1 MDYILQSLSIGYS
14 HKVIAADINAQIK
27 GGELTCLIGRN
38 GTGKSTLM
46 RTLAGFLKPLGGSAL
61 LDGRDVG
68 RLSPAERSHLISVV
82 LTDRVDIDGMRVK
95 DLVSVGRQPYTGFF
109 GKMSSD
115 DEEVVN
121 KAIADVGMTDFAGRQ
136 VNSLSDGERQ
146 KVMIAKALAQQTPVI
161 YLDEPTAFLDFP
173 SKVEVLLLLRRICQ
187 EAEKT
192 IFLSTH
198 DLELALQIADCIW
211 LMDAENGMSI
221 GTPKE
226 LAQTGVLGKFIERKG
241 ISFDTNTLTIRID
254 KTI

>member
-61 LDGRDVG
+61 LDGHDVS

-82 LTDRVDIDGMRVK
+82 LTDRVDVDGMRVK

-161 YLDEPTAFLDFP
+161 LLDEPTAFLDYP
-173 SKVEVLLLLRRICQ
+173 SKKEMFQMLSQLCHEQGKAVLV
-187 EAEKT
+187 
-192 IFLSTH
+192 STH
-198 DLELALQIADCIW
+198 DLDIALPIAD
-211 LMDAENGMSI
+211 S
-221 GTPKE
+221 
-226 LAQTGVLGKFIERKG
+226 VIEMK
-241 ISFDTNTLTIRID
+241 
-254 KTI
+254 

>member
-1 MDYILQSLSIGYS
+1 MLTLYPENERRTMDYILQSLSIGYS

-121 KAIADVGMTDFAGRQ
+121 KAIADVGMTDFASRQ

-161 YLDEPTAFLDFP
+161 LLDEPTAFLDYP
-173 SKVEVLLLLRRICQ
+173 SKKEMFQMLSQLCHEQGKAVLV
-187 EAEKT
+187 
-192 IFLSTH
+192 STH
-198 DLELALQIADCIW
+198 DLDIALPIAD
-211 LMDAENGMSI
+211 S
-221 GTPKE
+221 
-226 LAQTGVLGKFIERKG
+226 VIEMK
-241 ISFDTNTLTIRID
+241 
-254 KTI
+254 

>member
-14 HKVIAADINAQIK
+14 HKVIATDINAQIK

-61 LDGRDVG
+61 LDGRDVS

-82 LTDRVDIDGMRVK
+82 LTDRVDVDGMRVK

-146 KVMIAKALAQQTPVI
+146 KVMIAKALAQETPVI
-161 YLDEPTAFLDFP
+161 LLDEPTAFLDYP
-173 SKVEVLLLLRRICQ
+173 SKKEMFQMPAQLCHEQGKAVLV
-187 EAEKT
+187 
-192 IFLSTH
+192 STH
-198 DLELALQIADCIW
+198 DLDIALPIAD
-211 LMDAENGMSI
+211 S
-221 GTPKE
+221 
-226 LAQTGVLGKFIERKG
+226 VIEMK
-241 ISFDTNTLTIRID
+241 
-254 KTI
+254 

>member
-1 MDYILQSLSIGYS
+1 MLTLYPENERRTMDYILQSLSIGYS

-61 LDGRDVG
+61 LDGRDMS

-82 LTDRVDIDGMRVK
+82 LTNRVDVDGMRVK

-109 GKMSSD
+109 GKMSNN

-121 KAIADVGMTDFAGRQ
+121 KAIADVGMTDFASRQ

-161 YLDEPTAFLDFP
+161 LLDEPTAFLDYP
-173 SKVEVLLLLRRICQ
+173 SKKEMFQMLSQLCHEQGKAALV
-187 EAEKT
+187 
-192 IFLSTH
+192 STH
-198 DLELALQIADCIW
+198 DLDIALPIAD
-211 LMDAENGMSI
+211 S
-221 GTPKE
+221 
-226 LAQTGVLGKFIERKG
+226 VIEMK
-241 ISFDTNTLTIRID
+241 
-254 KTI
+254 

>member
-46 RTLAGFLKPLGGSAL
+46 RTLAGFLKPLGGTAL
-61 LDGRDVG
+61 LDGRDVS

-82 LTDRVDIDGMRVK
+82 LTDRVDVDGMRVQ

-161 YLDEPTAFLDFP
+161 LLDEPTAFLDYP
-173 SKVEVLLLLRRICQ
+173 SKKEMFQMLTQLCHEQGKAVLV
-187 EAEKT
+187 
-192 IFLSTH
+192 STH
-198 DLELALQIADCIW
+198 DLDIALPIAD
-211 LMDAENGMSI
+211 S
-221 GTPKE
+221 
-226 LAQTGVLGKFIERKG
+226 VIEMK
-241 ISFDTNTLTIRID
+241 
-254 KTI
+254 

>member
-1 MDYILQSLSIGYS
+1 MLTLYPENERRTMDYILQSLSIGYS

-61 LDGRDVG
+61 LDGRDVS

-82 LTDRVDIDGMRVK
+82 LTDRVDVDGMRVK

-161 YLDEPTAFLDFP
+161 LLDEPTAFLDYP
-173 SKVEVLLLLRRICQ
+173 SKKEMFQMLSQLCHEQGKAVLV
-187 EAEKT
+187 
-192 IFLSTH
+192 STH
-198 DLELALQIADCIW
+198 DLDIALPIAD
-211 LMDAENGMSI
+211 S
-221 GTPKE
+221 
-226 LAQTGVLGKFIERKG
+226 VIEMK
-241 ISFDTNTLTIRID
+241 
-254 KTI
+254 

>member
-1 MDYILQSLSIGYS
+1 MLTLYPENERRTMDYILQSLSIGYS

-109 GKMSSD
+109 GKMSSA
-115 DEEVVN
+115 DEEVVSR
-121 KAIADVGMTDFAGRQ
+121 AIADVGMTDFTGRQ

-161 YLDEPTAFLDFP
+161 LLDEPTAFLDYP
-173 SKVEVLLLLRRICQ
+173 SKKEMFQMLSQLCHEQGKAALV
-187 EAEKT
+187 
-192 IFLSTH
+192 STH
-198 DLELALQIADCIW
+198 DLDIALPIAD
-211 LMDAENGMSI
+211 S
-221 GTPKE
+221 
-226 LAQTGVLGKFIERKG
+226 VIEMK
-241 ISFDTNTLTIRID
+241 
-254 KTI
+254 

>member
-1 MDYILQSLSIGYS
+1 MLTLYPENERRTMDYILQSLSIGYS
-14 HKVIAADINAQIK
+14 QKVIATDINAQIK

-61 LDGRDVG
+61 LDGHDVS

-82 LTDRVDIDGMRVK
+82 LTDRVDVDGMRVK

-146 KVMIAKALAQQTPVI
+146 KVMIAKALAQQTPAI
-161 YLDEPTAFLDFP
+161 LLDEPTAFLDYP
-173 SKVEVLLLLRRICQ
+173 SKKEMFQMLAQLCHEQGKAVLV
-187 EAEKT
+187 
-192 IFLSTH
+192 STH
-198 DLELALQIADCIW
+198 DLDIALPIAD
-211 LMDAENGMSI
+211 S
-221 GTPKE
+221 
-226 LAQTGVLGKFIERKG
+226 VIEMK
-241 ISFDTNTLTIRID
+241 
-254 KTI
+254 

>member
-1 MDYILQSLSIGYS
+1 MLTLYPENERRTMDYILQSLSIGYS
-14 HKVIAADINAQIK
+14 HKVIATDINAQIK

-46 RTLAGFLKPLGGSAL
+46 RTLAGFLKPLGGTAL

-82 LTDRVDIDGMRVK
+82 LTDRVDVDGMRVQ

-146 KVMIAKALAQQTPVI
+146 KVMIAKALAQHTPVI
-161 YLDEPTAFLDFP
+161 LLDEPAAFVDYP
-173 SKVEVLLLLRRICQ
+173 SKKERFQRLAQLCHEQGKAVLV
-187 EAEKT
+187 
-192 IFLSTH
+192 STH
-198 DLELALQIADCIW
+198 DLDIALPIADSTTR
-211 LMDAENGMSI
+211 G
-221 GTPKE
+221 
-226 LAQTGVLGKFIERKG
+226 
-241 ISFDTNTLTIRID
+241 
-254 KTI
+254 

>member
-1 MDYILQSLSIGYS
+1 MLTLYPENERRTMDYILQSLSIGYS

-27 GGELTCLIGRN
+27 GGELTCLTGRN

-61 LDGRDVG
+61 LDGHDVS

-82 LTDRVDIDGMRVK
+82 LTDRVDVDGMRVK

-161 YLDEPTAFLDFP
+161 LLDEPTAFLDYP
-173 SKVEVLLLLRRICQ
+173 SKKEMFQMLTQLCHEQGKAVLV
-187 EAEKT
+187 
-192 IFLSTH
+192 STH
-198 DLELALQIADCIW
+198 DLDIALPIAD
-211 LMDAENGMSI
+211 S
-221 GTPKE
+221 
-226 LAQTGVLGKFIERKG
+226 VIEMK
-241 ISFDTNTLTIRID
+241 
-254 KTI
+254 

>member
-1 MDYILQSLSIGYS
+1 MLTLYPENERRTMDYILQSLSIGYS

-46 RTLAGFLKPLGGSAL
+46 RTLAGFLKPLGGTAL

-68 RLSPAERSHLISVV
+68 RLSPAERSHIISVV
-82 LTDRVDIDGMRVK
+82 LTDRVDVDGMRVQ

-161 YLDEPTAFLDFP
+161 LLDEPTAFLDYP
-173 SKVEVLLLLRRICQ
+173 SKKEMFQMLSQLCHEQGKAVLV
-187 EAEKT
+187 
-192 IFLSTH
+192 STH
-198 DLELALQIADCIW
+198 DLDIALPIAD
-211 LMDAENGMSI
+211 S
-221 GTPKE
+221 
-226 LAQTGVLGKFIERKG
+226 VIEMK
-241 ISFDTNTLTIRID
+241 
-254 KTI
+254 

>member
-27 GGELTCLIGRN
+27 GGELTCLTGRN

-61 LDGRDVG
+61 LDGHDVS

-82 LTDRVDIDGMRVK
+82 LTDRVDVDGMRVK

-121 KAIADVGMTDFAGRQ
+121 KAIADVGMTDFVGRQ

-161 YLDEPTAFLDFP
+161 LLDEPTAFLDYP
-173 SKVEVLLLLRRICQ
+173 SKKEMFQMLSQLCHEQGKAVLV
-187 EAEKT
+187 
-192 IFLSTH
+192 STH
-198 DLELALQIADCIW
+198 DLDIALPIAD
-211 LMDAENGMSI
+211 S
-221 GTPKE
+221 
-226 LAQTGVLGKFIERKG
+226 VIEMK
-241 ISFDTNTLTIRID
+241 
-254 KTI
+254 

>member
-161 YLDEPTAFLDFP
+161 LLDEPTAFLDYP
-173 SKVEVLLLLRRICQ
+173 SKKEMFQMLSQLCHEQGKAVLV
-187 EAEKT
+187 
-192 IFLSTH
+192 STH
-198 DLELALQIADCIW
+198 DLDIALPIAD
-211 LMDAENGMSI
+211 S
-221 GTPKE
+221 
-226 LAQTGVLGKFIERKG
+226 VIEMK
-241 ISFDTNTLTIRID
+241 
-254 KTI
+254 

>member
-1 MDYILQSLSIGYS
+1 MLTLYPENERRTMDYILQSLSIGYS
-14 HKVIAADINAQIK
+14 HKVIADDINAQIK

-115 DEEVVN
+115 DEGVVN

-146 KVMIAKALAQQTPVI
+146 KVMIAKALAQETPVI
-161 YLDEPTAFLDFP
+161 LLDEPTAFLDYP
-173 SKVEVLLLLRRICQ
+173 SKKEMFQMLSQLCHEQGKAALV
-187 EAEKT
+187 
-192 IFLSTH
+192 STH
-198 DLELALQIADCIW
+198 DLDIALPIAD
-211 LMDAENGMSI
+211 S
-221 GTPKE
+221 
-226 LAQTGVLGKFIERKG
+226 VIEMK
-241 ISFDTNTLTIRID
+241 
-254 KTI
+254 

>member
-1 MDYILQSLSIGYS
+1 MLTLYPENERRTMDYILQSLSIGYS

-121 KAIADVGMTDFAGRQ
+121 KAITDVGMTDFAGRQ

-161 YLDEPTAFLDFP
+161 LLDEPTAFLDYP
-173 SKVEVLLLLRRICQ
+173 SKKEMFQMLSQLCHEQGKAALV
-187 EAEKT
+187 
-192 IFLSTH
+192 STH
-198 DLELALQIADCIW
+198 DLDIALPIAD
-211 LMDAENGMSI
+211 S
-221 GTPKE
+221 
-226 LAQTGVLGKFIERKG
+226 VIEMK
-241 ISFDTNTLTIRID
+241 
-254 KTI
+254 

>member
-1 MDYILQSLSIGYS
+1 MLTLYPENERRTMDYILQSLSIGYS

-27 GGELTCLIGRN
+27 GGELTCLTGRN

-61 LDGRDVG
+61 LDGHDVS

-82 LTDRVDIDGMRVK
+82 LTDRVDVDGMRVK

-161 YLDEPTAFLDFP
+161 LLDEPTAFLDYP
-173 SKVEVLLLLRRICQ
+173 SKKEMFQMLSQLCHEQGKAVLV
-187 EAEKT
+187 
-192 IFLSTH
+192 STH
-198 DLELALQIADCIW
+198 DLDIALPIAD
-211 LMDAENGMSI
+211 S
-221 GTPKE
+221 
-226 LAQTGVLGKFIERKG
+226 VIEMK
-241 ISFDTNTLTIRID
+241 
-254 KTI
+254 

>member
-61 LDGRDVG
+61 LDGHDVG

-109 GKMSSD
+109 GKMSSN

-161 YLDEPTAFLDFP
+161 LLDEPTAFLDYP
-173 SKVEVLLLLRRICQ
+173 SKKEMFQMLAQLCHEQGKAVLV
-187 EAEKT
+187 
-192 IFLSTH
+192 STH
-198 DLELALQIADCIW
+198 DLDIALPIAD
-211 LMDAENGMSI
+211 S
-221 GTPKE
+221 
-226 LAQTGVLGKFIERKG
+226 VIEMK
-241 ISFDTNTLTIRID
+241 
-254 KTI
+254 

>member
-1 MDYILQSLSIGYS
+1 MLTLYPENERRTMDYILQSLSIGYS

-61 LDGRDVG
+61 LDGRDVS

-161 YLDEPTAFLDFP
+161 LLDEPTAFLDYP
-173 SKVEVLLLLRRICQ
+173 SKKEMFQMLSQLCHEQGKAALV
-187 EAEKT
+187 
-192 IFLSTH
+192 STH
-198 DLELALQIADCIW
+198 DLDIALPIAD
-211 LMDAENGMSI
+211 S
-221 GTPKE
+221 
-226 LAQTGVLGKFIERKG
+226 VIEMK
-241 ISFDTNTLTIRID
+241 
-254 KTI
+254 

>member
-46 RTLAGFLKPLGGSAL
+46 RTLAGFLKPLGGTAL

-82 LTDRVDIDGMRVK
+82 LTDRVDVDGMRVK

-161 YLDEPTAFLDFP
+161 LLDEPTAFLDYP
-173 SKVEVLLLLRRICQ
+173 SKKEMFQMLSQLCHEQGKAVLV
-187 EAEKT
+187 
-192 IFLSTH
+192 STH
-198 DLELALQIADCIW
+198 DLDIALPIAD
-211 LMDAENGMSI
+211 S
-221 GTPKE
+221 
-226 LAQTGVLGKFIERKG
+226 VIEMK
-241 ISFDTNTLTIRID
+241 
-254 KTI
+254 

>member
-1 MDYILQSLSIGYS
+1 MLTLYPENERRTMDYILQSLSIGYS

-61 LDGRDVG
+61 LDGRDVS
-68 RLSPAERSHLISVV
+68 RLSLAERSHLISVV
-82 LTDRVDIDGMRVK
+82 LTDRVDVDGMRVK

-161 YLDEPTAFLDFP
+161 LLDEPTAFLDYP
-173 SKVEVLLLLRRICQ
+173 SKKEMFQMLSQLCHEQGKAALV
-187 EAEKT
+187 
-192 IFLSTH
+192 STH
-198 DLELALQIADCIW
+198 DLDIALPIAD
-211 LMDAENGMSI
+211 S
-221 GTPKE
+221 
-226 LAQTGVLGKFIERKG
+226 VIEMK
-241 ISFDTNTLTIRID
+241 
-254 KTI
+254 

>member
-1 MDYILQSLSIGYS
+1 MLTLYPENERRTMDYILQSLSIGYS

-61 LDGRDVG
+61 LDGRDVS

-82 LTDRVDIDGMRVK
+82 LTDRVDVDGMRVK

-146 KVMIAKALAQQTPVI
+146 KVMIAKALAQETPVI
-161 YLDEPTAFLDFP
+161 LLDEPTAFLDYP
-173 SKVEVLLLLRRICQ
+173 SKKEMFQMLAQLCHEQGKAVLV
-187 EAEKT
+187 
-192 IFLSTH
+192 STH
-198 DLELALQIADCIW
+198 DLDIALPIAD
-211 LMDAENGMSI
+211 N
-221 GTPKE
+221 
-226 LAQTGVLGKFIERKG
+226 VIEMK
-241 ISFDTNTLTIRID
+241 
-254 KTI
+254 

>member
-1 MDYILQSLSIGYS
+1 MLTLYPENERRTMDYILQSLSIGYS

-109 GKMSSD
+109 GKMSSA

-161 YLDEPTAFLDFP
+161 LLDEPTAFLDDP
-173 SKVEVLLLLRRICQ
+173 SKKEMFQMLSQLCHEQGKAALV
-187 EAEKT
+187 
-192 IFLSTH
+192 STH
-198 DLELALQIADCIW
+198 DLDIALPIAD
-211 LMDAENGMSI
+211 S
-221 GTPKE
+221 
-226 LAQTGVLGKFIERKG
+226 VIEMK
-241 ISFDTNTLTIRID
+241 
-254 KTI
+254 

>member
-61 LDGRDVG
+61 LDGRDVS

-161 YLDEPTAFLDFP
+161 LLDEPTAFLDYP
-173 SKVEVLLLLRRICQ
+173 SKKEMFQMLSQLCHEQGKAALV
-187 EAEKT
+187 
-192 IFLSTH
+192 STH
-198 DLELALQIADCIW
+198 DLDIALPIAD
-211 LMDAENGMSI
+211 S
-221 GTPKE
+221 
-226 LAQTGVLGKFIERKG
+226 VIEMK
-241 ISFDTNTLTIRID
+241 
-254 KTI
+254 

>member
-27 GGELTCLIGRN
+27 GGELTCLTGRN

-46 RTLAGFLKPLGGSAL
+46 RTLAGFLKPLGGTAL

-68 RLSPAERSHLISVV
+68 RLSPAERSHIISVV
-82 LTDRVDIDGMRVK
+82 LTDRVDVDGMRVQ

-161 YLDEPTAFLDFP
+161 LLDEPTAFLDYP
-173 SKVEVLLLLRRICQ
+173 SKKEMFQMLSQLCHKQGKAVLV
-187 EAEKT
+187 
-192 IFLSTH
+192 STH
-198 DLELALQIADCIW
+198 DLDIALPIAD
-211 LMDAENGMSI
+211 S
-221 GTPKE
+221 
-226 LAQTGVLGKFIERKG
+226 VIEMK
-241 ISFDTNTLTIRID
+241 
-254 KTI
+254 

>member
-38 GTGKSTLM
+38 GTSKSTLM

-61 LDGRDVG
+61 LDGRDVD

-115 DEEVVN
+115 DEEVVSR
-121 KAIADVGMTDFAGRQ
+121 AIADVGMTDFAGRQ

-161 YLDEPTAFLDFP
+161 LLDEPTAFLDYP
-173 SKVEVLLLLRRICQ
+173 SKKEMFQMLSQLCHEQGKAALV
-187 EAEKT
+187 
-192 IFLSTH
+192 STH
-198 DLELALQIADCIW
+198 DLDIALPIAD
-211 LMDAENGMSI
+211 S
-221 GTPKE
+221 
-226 LAQTGVLGKFIERKG
+226 VIEMK
-241 ISFDTNTLTIRID
+241 
-254 KTI
+254 

>member
-1 MDYILQSLSIGYS
+1 MLTLYPENERRTMDYILQSLSIGYS

-82 LTDRVDIDGMRVK
+82 LTDRVDVDGMRVK

-109 GKMSSD
+109 GKMSRD

-161 YLDEPTAFLDFP
+161 LLDEPTAFLDYP
-173 SKVEVLLLLRRICQ
+173 SKKEMFQMLAQLCHEQGKAVLV
-187 EAEKT
+187 
-192 IFLSTH
+192 STH
-198 DLELALQIADCIW
+198 DLDIALPIAD
-211 LMDAENGMSI
+211 S
-221 GTPKE
+221 
-226 LAQTGVLGKFIERKG
+226 VIEMK
-241 ISFDTNTLTIRID
+241 
-254 KTI
+254 

>member
-1 MDYILQSLSIGYS
+1 MLTLYPENERRTMDYILQSLSIGYS

-38 GTGKSTLM
+38 GTSKSTLM

-61 LDGRDVG
+61 LDGRDVD

-115 DEEVVN
+115 DEEVVSR
-121 KAIADVGMTDFAGRQ
+121 AIADVGMTDFAGRQ

-161 YLDEPTAFLDFP
+161 LLDEPTAFLDYP
-173 SKVEVLLLLRRICQ
+173 SKKEMFQMLSQLCHEQGKAALV
-187 EAEKT
+187 
-192 IFLSTH
+192 STH
-198 DLELALQIADCIW
+198 DLDIALPIAD
-211 LMDAENGMSI
+211 S
-221 GTPKE
+221 
-226 LAQTGVLGKFIERKG
+226 VIEMK
-241 ISFDTNTLTIRID
+241 
-254 KTI
+254 

>member
-146 KVMIAKALAQQTPVI
+146 KVMIAKALAQETPVI
-161 YLDEPTAFLDFP
+161 LLDEPTAFLDYP
-173 SKVEVLLLLRRICQ
+173 SKKEMFQMLSQLCHEQGKAALV
-187 EAEKT
+187 
-192 IFLSTH
+192 STH
-198 DLELALQIADCIW
+198 DLDIALPIAD
-211 LMDAENGMSI
+211 S
-221 GTPKE
+221 
-226 LAQTGVLGKFIERKG
+226 VIEMK
-241 ISFDTNTLTIRID
+241 
-254 KTI
+254 

>member
-109 GKMSSD
+109 GKMSND

-161 YLDEPTAFLDFP
+161 LLDEPTAFLDYP
-173 SKVEVLLLLRRICQ
+173 SKKEMFQMLSQLCHEQGKAVLV
-187 EAEKT
+187 
-192 IFLSTH
+192 STH
-198 DLELALQIADCIW
+198 DLDIALPIAD
-211 LMDAENGMSI
+211 S
-221 GTPKE
+221 
-226 LAQTGVLGKFIERKG
+226 VIEMK
-241 ISFDTNTLTIRID
+241 
-254 KTI
+254 

>member
-1 MDYILQSLSIGYS
+1 MLTLYPENERRTMDYILQSLSIGYS

-61 LDGRDVG
+61 LDGHDVS

-82 LTDRVDIDGMRVK
+82 LTDRVDVDGMRVK

-121 KAIADVGMTDFAGRQ
+121 KAIADVGMTDFASRQ

-161 YLDEPTAFLDFP
+161 LLDEPTAFLDYP
-173 SKVEVLLLLRRICQ
+173 SKKEMFQMLSQLCHEQGKAVLV
-187 EAEKT
+187 
-192 IFLSTH
+192 STH
-198 DLELALQIADCIW
+198 DLDIALPIAD
-211 LMDAENGMSI
+211 S
-221 GTPKE
+221 
-226 LAQTGVLGKFIERKG
+226 VIEMK
-241 ISFDTNTLTIRID
+241 
-254 KTI
+254 

>member
-1 MDYILQSLSIGYS
+1 MLTLYPENERRTMDYILQSLSIGYS

-61 LDGRDVG
+61 LDGRDVS

-109 GKMSSD
+109 GKMSCD

-161 YLDEPTAFLDFP
+161 LLDEPTAFLDYP
-173 SKVEVLLLLRRICQ
+173 SKKEMFQMLAQLCHEQGKAVLV
-187 EAEKT
+187 
-192 IFLSTH
+192 STH
-198 DLELALQIADCIW
+198 DLDIALPIAD
-211 LMDAENGMSI
+211 S
-221 GTPKE
+221 
-226 LAQTGVLGKFIERKG
+226 VIEMK
-241 ISFDTNTLTIRID
+241 
-254 KTI
+254 

>member
-1 MDYILQSLSIGYS
+1 MLTLYPENEKRTMDYILQSLSIGYS

-115 DEEVVN
+115 DEEVVS

-161 YLDEPTAFLDFP
+161 LLDEPTAFLDYP
-173 SKVEVLLLLRRICQ
+173 SKKEMFQMLSKLCHEQGKAALV
-187 EAEKT
+187 
-192 IFLSTH
+192 STH
-198 DLELALQIADCIW
+198 DLDIALPIAD
-211 LMDAENGMSI
+211 S
-221 GTPKE
+221 
-226 LAQTGVLGKFIERKG
+226 VIEMK
-241 ISFDTNTLTIRID
+241 
-254 KTI
+254 

>member
-1 MDYILQSLSIGYS
+1 MLTLYPENERRTMDYILQSLSIGYS
-14 HKVIAADINAQIK
+14 QKVIATDINAQIK

-46 RTLAGFLKPLGGSAL
+46 RTLAGFLKPLGGTAL
-61 LDGRDVG
+61 LDGRDVS

-82 LTDRVDIDGMRVK
+82 LTDRVDVDGMRVK

-161 YLDEPTAFLDFP
+161 LLDEPTAFLDYP
-173 SKVEVLLLLRRICQ
+173 SKKEMFQMLAQLCHEQGKAVLV
-187 EAEKT
+187 
-192 IFLSTH
+192 STH
-198 DLELALQIADCIW
+198 DLDIALPIAD
-211 LMDAENGMSI
+211 S
-221 GTPKE
+221 
-226 LAQTGVLGKFIERKG
+226 VIEMK
-241 ISFDTNTLTIRID
+241 
-254 KTI
+254 

>member
-1 MDYILQSLSIGYS
+1 MLTLYPENERRTMDYILQSLSIGYS
-14 HKVIAADINAQIK
+14 HKVIATDINAQIK

-82 LTDRVDIDGMRVK
+82 LTDRVDVDGMRVQ

-161 YLDEPTAFLDFP
+161 LLDEPTAFLDYP
-173 SKVEVLLLLRRICQ
+173 SKKEMFQTLAQLCHEQGKAVLV
-187 EAEKT
+187 
-192 IFLSTH
+192 STH
-198 DLELALQIADCIW
+198 DLDIALPIAD
-211 LMDAENGMSI
+211 S
-221 GTPKE
+221 
-226 LAQTGVLGKFIERKG
+226 VIEMK
-241 ISFDTNTLTIRID
+241 
-254 KTI
+254 

>member
-161 YLDEPTAFLDFP
+161 LLDEPTAFLDYP
-173 SKVEVLLLLRRICQ
+173 SKKEMFQMLSQLCHEQGKAALV
-187 EAEKT
+187 
-192 IFLSTH
+192 STH
-198 DLELALQIADCIW
+198 DLDIALPIAD
-211 LMDAENGMSI
+211 S
-221 GTPKE
+221 
-226 LAQTGVLGKFIERKG
+226 VIEMKQK
-241 ISFDTNTLTIRID
+241 L
-254 KTI
+254 

>member
-1 MDYILQSLSIGYS
+1 MLTLYPENERRTMDYILQSLSIGYS

-61 LDGRDVG
+61 LDGRDVD

-115 DEEVVN
+115 DEEVVSR
-121 KAIADVGMTDFAGRQ
+121 AIADVGMTDFAGRQ

-161 YLDEPTAFLDFP
+161 LLDEPTAFLDYP
-173 SKVEVLLLLRRICQ
+173 SKKEMFQMLSQLCHEQGKAALV
-187 EAEKT
+187 
-192 IFLSTH
+192 STH
-198 DLELALQIADCIW
+198 DLDIALPIAD
-211 LMDAENGMSI
+211 S
-221 GTPKE
+221 
-226 LAQTGVLGKFIERKG
+226 VIEMK
-241 ISFDTNTLTIRID
+241 
-254 KTI
+254 

>member
-14 HKVIAADINAQIK
+14 HKVIATDINAQIK
-27 GGELTCLIGRN
+27 GGELTCLTGRN

-46 RTLAGFLKPLGGSAL
+46 RTLAGFLKPLGGTAL
-61 LDGRDVG
+61 LDGRDVS

-82 LTDRVDIDGMRVK
+82 LTDRVDVDGMRVK

-121 KAIADVGMTDFAGRQ
+121 KAIADVGMTDFASRQ

-161 YLDEPTAFLDFP
+161 LLDEPTAFLDYP
-173 SKVEVLLLLRRICQ
+173 SKKEMFQMLAQLCHEQGKAVLV
-187 EAEKT
+187 
-192 IFLSTH
+192 STH
-198 DLELALQIADCIW
+198 DLDIALPIAD
-211 LMDAENGMSI
+211 S
-221 GTPKE
+221 
-226 LAQTGVLGKFIERKG
+226 VIEMK
-241 ISFDTNTLTIRID
+241 
-254 KTI
+254 

>member
-1 MDYILQSLSIGYS
+1 MLTLYPENERRTMDYILQSLSIGYS

-146 KVMIAKALAQQTPVI
+146 KVIIAKALAQQTPVI
-161 YLDEPTAFLDFP
+161 LLDEPTAFLDYP
-173 SKVEVLLLLRRICQ
+173 SKKEMFQMLSQLCHEQGKAALV
-187 EAEKT
+187 
-192 IFLSTH
+192 STH
-198 DLELALQIADCIW
+198 DLDIALPIAD
-211 LMDAENGMSI
+211 S
-221 GTPKE
+221 
-226 LAQTGVLGKFIERKG
+226 VIEMK
-241 ISFDTNTLTIRID
+241 
-254 KTI
+254 